1 MWTLLILFCFFE
13 KNWTLACSKS
23 ESYLTWTFRLVN
35 IFLKIILSFVQK
47 IRTKIFKVFFFKSG
61 GWNILLY
68 RYILLQVKACFRIR
82 FTNLGEDFANSTQ
95 LSSSKIVVIP
105 MTEPRLLPKSVVI
118 DLQPCTIAGISK
130 FKPKIWAIFPF

>member
-1 MWTLLILFCFFE
+1 MKMWTLLILFCFFE

-23 ESYLTWTFRLVN
+23 ESYLTWTFTLVN

-47 IRTKIFKVFFFKSG
+47 IRTKIFKVFFLNPG
-61 GWNILLY
+61 VETILLY
-68 RYILLQVKACFRIR
+68 RYILLRVKACFRIR

-130 FKPKIWAIFPF
+130 FKPTI

>member
-1 MWTLLILFCFFE
+1 MKMWTLLILFCFFE

-47 IRTKIFKVFFFKSG
+47 IRTKIFKVFFLNPGVEIFYCIG
-61 GWNILLY
+61 IHILL
-68 RYILLQVKACFRIR
+68 RVKACFRIR

-95 LSSSKIVVIP
+95 LSNSKIVVIP
-105 MTEPRLLPKSVVI
+105 MSEPRLLPKSVVI

-130 FKPKIWAIFPF
+130 FKPTI